1 MPSTRFA
8 TSTVEERHI
17 MFPQSAAEMTKE
29 WHTNPRWMGTKRPY
43 SSQQV
48 LKLRGSIQVEH
59 TLARLGAERLWYLLR
74 HEDYVAALGALTGN
88 QAVQQVQAGLK
99 AVYLSGW
106 QVAADANDAGHMYPD
121 QSLYPVDSVP
131 NVIRRINNALIRA
144 DQIHHMNGKNGVYW
158 IAPIIADAEAG
169 FGGTLNAF
177 ELMKAM
183 IEAGVAA
190 VHFEDQLS
198 SAKKCGHLGGKVLV
212 PTAEAIQKLVAA
224 RLAADVLG
232 VPTLIIAR
240 TDANSAHLLT
250 SDIDPYDRQF
260 LTGDRTSEGFFC
272 IRGGLE
278 SAIARGLAYAPY
290 ADLIWCETSEP
301 NLEEARRFAD
311 AVHAK
316 YPGKLLAYN
325 CSPSFNWK
333 KKLDD
338 TAIARVQ
345 TEIAAMGYKF
355 QFITLAGFHS
365 LNLSMFDLARRYKES
380 GMSAY
385 SQLQEN
391 EFSQERDHGY
401 EAVKH
406 QRFAGTGYFDF
417 VTQVIAGGTASTKG
431 LTGAAEAEQFTGKPE
446 TALDEAD
453 RAILSGC
460 PSPVAEE
467 NSGRGKPRPRI

>member
-8 TSTVEERHI
+8 TSTIEERHI

-74 HEDYVAALGALTGN
+74 HEDYVATLGALTGN

-99 AVYLSGW
+99 AIYLSGW

-131 NVIRRINNALIRA
+131 NVIRRINNALMRA
-144 DQIHHMNGKNGVYW
+144 DQIHHMDGKNGVHFM
-158 IAPIIADAEAG
+158 APIVADAEAG
-169 FGGTLNAF
+169 FGGALNAF
-177 ELMKAM
+177 ELMKMM
-183 IEAGVAA
+183 IEAGAA
-190 VHFEDQLS
+190 CVHFEDQLS
-198 SAKKCGHLGGKVLV
+198 LAKKCGHLGGKVLV
-212 PTAEAIQKLVAA
+212 TTAEAIQKLVAA

-232 VPTLIIAR
+232 VPTLIMAR

-250 SDIDPYDRQF
+250 SDIDPRDREF
-260 LTGDRTSEGFFC
+260 LTGERTPEGFFC
-272 IRGGLE
+272 IHGSLD

-301 NLEEARRFAD
+301 NVEEARRFAD

-338 TAIARVQ
+338 TAIARFQ
-345 TEIAAMGYKF
+345 TELAAMGYKF

-385 SQLQEN
+385 SQLKEN
-391 EFSQERDHGY
+391 EFSLERDHGF
-401 EAVKH
+401 EVVKN
-406 QRFAGTGYFDF
+406 QRFVGTGYFDF
-417 VTQVIAGGTASTKG
+417 VTQVIAGGAASTTE
-431 LTGAAEAEQFTGKPE
+431 LADITG
-446 TALDEAD
+446 
-453 RAILSGC
+453 
-460 PSPVAEE
+460 V
-467 NSGRGKPRPRI
+467 